1 MTNRIS
7 FNMDMIKT
15 GVTIVCMAL
24 VITFTT
30 QAAFAASASPSVVL
44 NGSELAKSS
53 IIQDGK
59 TLVPVRDISDIYSEL
74 DIVVMWDQEAQ
85 MFTAVKGD
93 VTITIQIGS
102 NILTR
107 NGEQITLDV
116 PSQLVDGK
124 AMVPLRATAESL
136 GLEVNWDAS
145 TMTAAIGEKK

>member
-7 FNMDMIKT
+7 FNMDMIKS

-30 QAAFAASASPSVVL
+30 QATFAASASPGVLL

-59 TLVPVRDISDIYSEL
+59 TLVSVRDISDIYSEL

-124 AMVPLRATAESL
+124 PMVPLRATAESL